1 MLVPVYIFAN
11 CRRVFD
17 LGCICRYYDMRRKRY
32 NVVENADMGVKKKV
46 DGKEKKNGKDEKTK
60 GKET

>member
-1 MLVPVYIFAN
+1 MPVYIFAN
-11 CRRVFD
+11 CRRVVD
-17 LGCICRYYDMRRKRY
+17 LGFICRYYDMRRKRY
-32 NVVENADMGVKKKV
+32 NVVENTDMGVKKKV